1 MKDTFFVNDNG
12 VMKEAE
18 KITMLTILDK
28 KYLIYSIKNDEDTSL
43 ILASRVVK
51 NMDNSDKLIPLEEG
65 EDKETIKKFIETLSM

>member
-51 NMDNSDKLIPLEEG
+51 DMDNSDKLIPLEEG